1 MSQQADENHPWFS
14 LGTFPVPRRWQAD
27 ACANQLSC

>member
-1 MSQQADENHPWFS
+1 MSQQADENHPW
-14 LGTFPVPRRWQAD
+14 TFPVPRRWQAD